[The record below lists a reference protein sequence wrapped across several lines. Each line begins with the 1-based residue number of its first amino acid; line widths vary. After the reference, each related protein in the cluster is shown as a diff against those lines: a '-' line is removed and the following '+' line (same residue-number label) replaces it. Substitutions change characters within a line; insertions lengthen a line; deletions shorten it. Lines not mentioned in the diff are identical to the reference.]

1 MDEKSTRRAI
11 CGIQVPDDFDLVPR
25 VVDMHSQL
33 LVEFSNCG
41 LFRRLSRFHLSSRK
55 RELAPVDATLGTF
68 DQEHLA
74 VEWVHV
80 ASTRCRR
87 RSARACDRWGNEHCR
102 DRSLTIFRD

>member
-1 MDEKSTRRAI
+1 MDEKPTRRAI
-11 CGIQVPDDFDLVPR
+11 CGIKVPDEFDLVPW

-33 LVEFSNCG
+33 LVELSNRG
-41 LFRRLSRFHLSSRK
+41 LFWRLSRLHLPSRK

-87 RSARACDRWGNEHCR
+87 RSARARGRWGNEQRR